1 MNLRYYRQLFIFLI
15 IYCLVISITWIT
27 PASAGETAV
36 DIYFFHSKTCPH
48 CLEQKPVME
57 DIVQLNPKIKLHAYE
72 VREQSQIWKNF
83 LQQHRLTSQ
92 AVPRTLIGDK
102 QFIGY
107 SESDGEL
114 EYNQVYQG
122 YIGYKNQI
130 IAAIET
136 ELGHELNLAII
147 EPENADNILDS
158 SLPWQIFI
166 VPVLYLFAYPYARKK
181 IAFLNKKSSYWL
193 GLVALITTSLFG
205 FFALTPDI
213 VIKDFAE
220 SLPFPLFVST
230 IALAD
235 GFNPCAFT
243 VLIILLS
250 LLTHTKSRKQMAIIG
265 STFVL
270 TSALMYF
277 IFIMAMI
284 WLGSLFLEAYGTIA
298 MLVLGTVVA
307 IAGLI
312 NLKDYFFFKQGFSLS
327 LSKEQQLT
335 VSKKASQISRQLTA
349 GEHNK
354 TMFFTALGGTI
365 VLAIFVNIIEL
376 GCTAILPAVYMTSL
390 IQYCVSNRWLCSIFW
405 TAIYAVI
412 YIIPLVAILANF
424 VYSFKSSR
432 LSESQGKI
440 LKLTAGIFM
449 LFFGLLMIFK
459 PELLTFS

>member
-1 MNLRYYRQLFIFLI
+1 MMLRYYQKFLI
-15 IYCLVISITWIT
+15 SLIICCLVTVIGFTT
-27 PASAGETAV
+27 PALASETTV

-48 CLEQKPVME
+48 CLKQKPLME
-57 DIVQLNPKIKLHAYE
+57 DIAQFNPEIKLHDYE
-72 VREQSQIWKNF
+72 VREQSQVWRDF
-83 LQQHRLTSQ
+83 LQKHQLKSE

-107 SESDGEL
+107 SESNGEL

-130 IAAIET
+130 INAIAT
-136 ELGHELNLAII
+136 ELEHPVNLAVI
-147 EPENADNILDS
+147 EPESTGNISNLP
-158 SLPWQIFI
+158 LPWQIFAL
-166 VPVLYLFAYPYARKK
+166 PVLYFLTYPLVRKK
-181 IAFLNKKSSYWL
+181 VASPSKISPYWL
-193 GLVALITTSLFG
+193 GFIAVIIISTFS
-205 FFALTPDI
+205 FFATTPDV
-213 VIKDFAE
+213 VIKEFAQ

-250 LLTHTKSRKQMAIIG
+250 LLTHTKSRKQMAVIG
-265 STFVL
+265 STFVA
-270 TSALMYF
+270 TSAVMYF
-277 IFIMAMI
+277 IFIMAMV
-284 WLGSLFLEAYGTIA
+284 LVGSLFLEQYGTIA
-298 MLVLGTVVA
+298 MLVLGIIVA

-327 LSKEQQLT
+327 LSAKQQLA
-335 VSKKASQISRQLTA
+335 VSKKASKISRELKA
-349 GEHNK
+349 GEQNK
-354 TMFFTALGGTI
+354 MMFLTALGGTI
-365 VLAIFVNIIEL
+365 LLAIFVNIIEL

-390 IQYCVSNRWLCSIFW
+390 LQYCTSNRWLCSIFW
-405 TAIYAVI
+405 TGIYAVI

-432 LSESQGKI
+432 LSETQGKI

-449 LFFGLLMIFK
+449 LFFGLLMILK